1 MTDKLILTT
10 AQRDKQYAALENS
23 IDAVTQEITDHK
35 TMWGEDAIPSRV
47 AQRQNLVLKER
58 EHKDAMEML
67 QSLPMV
73 SAEPVAWRR
82 FDDIAWHV
90 ELTTNDDYDGWDP
103 LYTSPQ
109 ALTPISAD
117 DVTDEMYNEWQKVFG
132 ESITYCPKDSEIMAA
147 AYNAVIKHRSEA

>member
-1 MTDKLILTT
+1 MTDQLIMTT

-35 TMWGEDAIPSRV
+35 VMWGEEAIPSRV

-73 SAEPVAWRR
+73 TDTPKAYILQNSEDSHKKLSW
-82 FDDIAWHV
+82 V
-90 ELTTNDDYDGWDP
+90 ENVDCESIP
-103 LYTSPQ
+103 LFTSPQ
-109 ALTPISAD
+109 ALTPITAD
-117 DVTDEMYNEWQKVFG
+117 DVTDEMHETFNMTRIPFG
-132 ESITYCPKDSEIMAA
+132 PDREIMAA
-147 AYNAVIKHRSEA
+147 AYNAVIKHRGKAR